1 MTSCFWSLKAQ
12 TISCK
17 SYYRTQCHWIMV
29 RSLQQ
34 TSQILFGYWLSLI
47 TRSTR
52 PTMWCGA
59 ETHIQ
64 MHGLWFYRHNPW
76 WVWRGLW
83 HHSGKTHHY
92 SFSGKR
98 RTFTVSIAHLLNS
111 LVISK
116 RYPHPGKV
124 WLRMKALYATCFLLT
139 IRSQR
144 HTLLKPWN
152 V

>member
-1 MTSCFWSLKAQ
+1 MTSCFWSLKAR

-17 SYYRTQCHWIMV
+17 SCCRTQCHWITV

-34 TSQILFGYWLSLI
+34 ISEILFGYWLSLI

-52 PTMWCGA
+52 PTMWCGT

-64 MHGLWFYRHNPW
+64 MHGFWFYRHNSW

-83 HHSGKTHHY
+83 HYSGKSHLC
-92 SFSGKR
+92 SFSGNTR
-98 RTFTVSIAHLLNS
+98 AFTVSIAHLANS
-111 LVISK
+111 LVK

-124 WLRMKALYATCFLLT
+124 WSRMKALYATCFLLT

-152 V
+152 A